1 MPHFLYRGFS
11 IQTSIAESLTP
22 KTGGDFA
29 YAFKHDGAMTHDGSG
44 TYGRSAGNAVLRHQL
59 NQAGYPTS
67 GVSTSPHR
75 GRAIF
80 YALRGG
86 QRSVGIVLA
95 IDQAR
100 LAKHEVVA
108 YVVSDTVKTPSVPED
123 EEVILVS
130 KSGGIL
136 PCDIVCSFEIVRAN
150 P

>member
-1 MPHFLYRGFS
+1 MYV
-11 IQTSIAESLTP
+11 
-22 KTGGDFA
+22 
-29 YAFKHDGAMTHDGSG
+29 FKHDGSMTHDGSG
-44 TYGRSAGNAVLRHQL
+44 TYGRSADNAVLRHQL

-86 QRSVGIVLA
+86 QRSVGVVLT

-100 LAKHEVVA
+100 LAEHEVVA
-108 YVVSDTVKTPSVPED
+108 HVVSDTVITPSVAED
-123 EEVILVS
+123 EEVILVG
-130 KSGGIL
+130 KSGGTL
-136 PCDIVCSFEIVRAN
+136 PCDIVCSIEIVRAN